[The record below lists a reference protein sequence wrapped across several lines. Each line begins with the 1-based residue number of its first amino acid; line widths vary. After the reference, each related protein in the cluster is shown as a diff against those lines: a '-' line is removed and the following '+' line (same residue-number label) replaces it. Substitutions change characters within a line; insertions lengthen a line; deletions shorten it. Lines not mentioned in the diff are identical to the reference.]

1 MKKRQLIYRTT
12 LAVTVGIVLASCR
25 ATVPYLPPP
34 SGSSIPGLPSGT
46 PGGSQGGSPSS
57 SPSGSPSSSPSGNP
71 GGSPSGG
78 MPGGGMPSGGQS
90 GSQSG
95 GQSGSQSGG
104 QSGSQGGDSGNQGG
118 DSNSDG
124 MPDFPTLPDFAK
136 KRGDGEGGDGA
147 SGESGDDD
155 GAAQREQSGGDL
167 IDAGDSIAKTGDM
180 LSDAASGGVSG
191 AASAGG
197 SEMEG
202 ASGEGTGEGVDLLG
216 DEIRAAQDALKEAGI
231 ALQEAGQAIQTA
243 TTEEELERAED
254 LLSDA
259 RVAVII
265 AEGDLIGAKEAVL
278 GNGGEMTPELEAVFE
293 SAENSLGKA
302 TGVLA
307 EASTVVLTTRQAGLP
322 ELATDQAS
330 SGRLGDL
337 EDDLDDSL
345 GVFDGKIGDARS
357 TVLNGAP
364 PTTSGL
370 PAQSTRPGASNGQQ
384 GGEGG
389 EGGRNQ
395 SDAQSEG
402 QRGSAS
408 AGAQVASAKNGGG
421 DNVPE
426 NIPDG
431 QDDDIVAQQLREAAM
446 SESDPELQAK
456 LWEEYARYKS
466 GG

>member
-167 IDAGDSIAKTGDM
+167 KEAGDSIAKTGDM

-191 AASAGG
+191 AAGAGG

-389 EGGRNQ
+389 RNQ

-421 DNVPE
+421 GNVPE

>member
-46 PGGSQGGSPSS
+46 PGGSQGSSPSS

-90 GSQSG
+90 GS
-95 GQSGSQSGG
+95 QSGSQSGG

-155 GAAQREQSGGDL
+155 GAAEREQSGGDL

-322 ELATDQAS
+322 GLATDQAS

-389 EGGRNQ
+389 RNQ

-421 DNVPE
+421 NVPE

>member
-1 MKKRQLIYRTT
+1 
-12 LAVTVGIVLASCR
+12 
-25 ATVPYLPPP
+25 
-34 SGSSIPGLPSGT
+34 
-46 PGGSQGGSPSS
+46 
-57 SPSGSPSSSPSGNP
+57 
-71 GGSPSGG
+71 
-78 MPGGGMPSGGQS
+78 MPGGGMPSGSQS

-95 GQSGSQSGG
+95 GQSGG
-104 QSGSQGGDSGNQGG
+104 QSGSQGGDSCNQGG

-147 SGESGDDD
+147 SGENGTDD

-167 IDAGDSIAKTGDM
+167 KDAGDSIAKTGDM
-180 LSDAASGGVSG
+180 LGDAASGGVSG
-191 AASAGG
+191 AAGAGG

-202 ASGEGTGEGVDLLG
+202 ASGVGTGDGVDLLG

-278 GNGGEMTPELEAVFE
+278 ENGGEMTPELEAVFE
-293 SAENSLGKA
+293 SAENSLGKE

-384 GGEGG
+384 GGE
-389 EGGRNQ
+389 EGRNQ
-395 SDAQSEG
+395 SETQSEG

-408 AGAQVASAKNGGG
+408 AGAQVASASNGGG

>member
-78 MPGGGMPSGGQS
+78 MPGGGMP
-90 GSQSG
+90 SG

-384 GGEGG
+384 GGE
-389 EGGRNQ
+389 EGRNQ

-421 DNVPE
+421 NVPE

>member
-1 MKKRQLIYRTT
+1 MNKRQLIYRTT

-95 GQSGSQSGG
+95 GQSGG
-104 QSGSQGGDSGNQGG
+104 QGGDSGNQGG

-147 SGESGDDD
+147 SGESGTDD

-167 IDAGDSIAKTGDM
+167 KDAGDSIAKTGDM
-180 LSDAASGGVSG
+180 LGDAASGGVSG
-191 AASAGG
+191 AAGAGG

-202 ASGEGTGEGVDLLG
+202 ASGVGTGDGVDLLG
-216 DEIRAAQDALKEAGI
+216 DEIRAAQEALKEAGI

-278 GNGGEMTPELEAVFE
+278 ENGGEMTPELEAVFE

-384 GGEGG
+384 GGE
-389 EGGRNQ
+389 EGRNQ
-395 SDAQSEG
+395 SETQSEG

-421 DNVPE
+421 GNVPE

>member
-1 MKKRQLIYRTT
+1 
-12 LAVTVGIVLASCR
+12 
-25 ATVPYLPPP
+25 
-34 SGSSIPGLPSGT
+34 
-46 PGGSQGGSPSS
+46 
-57 SPSGSPSSSPSGNP
+57 
-71 GGSPSGG
+71 
-78 MPGGGMPSGGQS
+78 
-90 GSQSG
+90 
-95 GQSGSQSGG
+95 
-104 QSGSQGGDSGNQGG
+104 
-118 DSNSDG
+118 

-147 SGESGDDD
+147 SGESGTDD

-167 IDAGDSIAKTGDM
+167 KDAGDSIAKTGDM
-180 LSDAASGGVSG
+180 LGDAASGGVSG
-191 AASAGG
+191 AAGAGG

-202 ASGEGTGEGVDLLG
+202 ASGVGTGDGVDLLG
-216 DEIRAAQDALKEAGI
+216 DEIRAAQEALKEAGI

-278 GNGGEMTPELEAVFE
+278 ENGGEMTPELEAVFE

-384 GGEGG
+384 GGE
-389 EGGRNQ
+389 EGRNQ

-421 DNVPE
+421 GNVPE